1 MLVSVDG
8 YFEGPGHDISWHN
21 VDAEFNEFADKQL
34 EEVGTLLFGRRT
46 YDLMASYWPTAKS
59 TTAQLMNAL
68 PKVVVSHSAFEP
80 EWENVT
86 VVSADVTNVADEIRK
101 LKAQPGKDIAIFG
114 SNMLCVSL
122 MEAGLVDEFRI
133 MTCPVA
139 LGKGTSLFAGLSKR
153 LNFQLAKQR
162 EFNSGNLLR
171 YYVVKS

>member
-8 YFEGPGHDISWHN
+8 YFEGPDHDISWHN
-21 VDAEFNEFADKQL
+21 VDKEFNEFANNQL
-34 EEVGTLLFGRRT
+34 EEIGILLFGRRT
-46 YDLMASYWPTAKS
+46 YDLMASFWPKSKS
-59 TTAQLMNAL
+59 TTAGLMNAL
-68 PKVVVSHSAFEP
+68 PKVVVSHSIFEP
-80 EWENVT
+80 EWENTT
-86 VVSADVTNVADEIRK
+86 VISTNVIDEIQK

-153 LNFQLAKQR
+153 VKFHLAKQHK
-162 EFNSGNLLR
+162 FDSGNLLQ
-171 YYVVKS
+171 YYTVKS

>member
-21 VDAEFNEFADKQL
+21 VNAEFNDFANKQL
-34 EEVGTLLFGRRT
+34 EEEVGTLLFGHRT
-46 YDLMASYWPTAKS
+46 YDLMAAYWPTAQG

-68 PKVVVSHSAFEP
+68 PKVVVAHAPFTP
-80 EWENVT
+80 EWDGTTVISANVIDA
-86 VVSADVTNVADEIRK
+86 VRA

-133 MTCPVA
+133 MVCPVA
-139 LGKGTSLFAGLSKR
+139 LGNGTALFAGLSR
-153 LNFQLAKQR
+153 RVNFHLTKTRA
-162 EFNSGNLLR
+162 FDSGNVLG
-171 YYVVKS
+171 YYRGN